1 MIEKIDQEC
10 ERNNKLEGEAVYA
23 GLEKIEDGDR
33 LMMMTEQLAE
43 MKWQEKIKSELAR
56 LELLKHIHNDSD
68 EMFDKRNIESQLLEG
83 SKKRRKIQHQQQL
96 PKPNINLD
104 YSRDEPET
112 NIIGGSGGQ
121 VWL

>member
-43 MKWQEKIKSELAR
+43 MKWQEKIKSELVR

>member
-43 MKWQEKIKSELAR
+43 MKWQKKIKSELAR

-68 EMFDKRNIESQLLEG
+68 EMLDKRNIESQLLEG

>member
-68 EMFDKRNIESQLLEG
+68 EMLDKRNIESQLLEG